1 MSQKENNLDNPSI
14 RSLFENKNFAFVATS
29 MKDGSPQI
37 TPTWVDIE
45 GSLIL
50 INTALGRLKQK
61 NLKRDPRIAVA
72 VADNNNPYEMV
83 TVRGEV
89 VEQVTGEAAKT
100 HIDKL
105 AKKYI
110 DKDKYPGRA
119 PGKKRVLLK
128 IKPIKI
134 IPYETVANPPI
145 EQVSPLLM

>member
-1 MSQKENNLDNPSI
+1 MLMSQKENNLDNPSI

-45 GSLIL
+45 GNLIL

-72 VADNNNPYEMV
+72 VADKNNPYEMV

-89 VEQVTGEAAKT
+89 VEHVTGETAET

-119 PGKKRVLLK
+119 PGEKRVLLK

-134 IPYETVANPPI
+134 FHMK
-145 EQVSPLLM
+145 Q